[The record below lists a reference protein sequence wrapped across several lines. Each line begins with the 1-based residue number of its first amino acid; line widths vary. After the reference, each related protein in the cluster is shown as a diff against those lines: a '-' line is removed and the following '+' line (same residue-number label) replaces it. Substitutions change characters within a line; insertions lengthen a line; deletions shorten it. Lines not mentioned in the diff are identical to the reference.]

1 MLNFYV
7 RVINNTNDNNI
18 RLETIFACIC
28 SNITLPLRQL
38 ENWARVTQAVH
49 NNMATDKPP
58 NTRSWTAAMATP
70 EPEEKALLV
79 DTAVPVGNGALVFDV
94 RGWVGDPAGFDPVPT
109 GMGAVEPVT

>member
-1 MLNFYV
+1 M
-7 RVINNTNDNNI
+7 INNTNDNNI

-70 EPEEKALLV
+70 EPEAKALLV

-94 RGWVGDPAGFDPVPT
+94 LGWVGDPARFDPAPT
-109 GMGAVEPVT
+109 GVGAVEPVT